1 MSEVW
6 RRRVWAMAD
15 RTDAADRLALL
26 ALAELADAGGACRTG
41 QRRLARMC
49 GVGIRAVQATLG
61 RVEAAGYLAVERVAG
76 EANTYRLRGERIV
89 GEAIPGDAVDAGAAA
104 SVGGA
109 VDDGGGDGVRDGG
122 RGAAS
127 DGRGSAA
134 GDGAG
139 GAAGDGGGPRAATP
153 PAYSAPTTLKDMQHA
168 QASGDGQAGEPARL
182 GEVVG
187 GATTAAVGTEGLTGL
202 LRARG
207 VDAPVATRLAEDHP
221 DRVRPLV
228 ERFDRERA
236 EKALGPG
243 WLVSAIRGGWSAG
256 APTDGAAPGRLLTYA
271 EMLHACERTGV
282 TTDDFEAVPRPGQR
296 PLWRR
301 RD

>member
-49 GVGIRAVQATLG
+49 GVGVRAVQATLG
-61 RVEAAGYLAVERVAG
+61 RVEAAGYVGVDRVAG
-76 EANTYRLRGERIV
+76 EANTYQLLDERIV
-89 GEAIPGDAVDAGAAA
+89 GEGRAPDAGGGVA
-104 SVGGA
+104 VGG
-109 VDDGGGDGVRDGG
+109 VVHDGGGGDARGGG
-122 RGAAS
+122 RG
-127 DGRGSAA
+127 DVETVPRRVG
-134 GDGAG
+134 
-139 GAAGDGGGPRAATP
+139 GDGGGPRAATP
-153 PAYSAPTTLKDMQHA
+153 PAYSAPDALKDMQHA
-168 QASGDGQAGEPARL
+168 GRGAWGDGSVGESARL
-182 GEVVG
+182 GVALEAA
-187 GATTAAVGTEGLTGL
+187 GAAAVGKGLSEM

-207 VDAPVATRLAEDHP
+207 VDGPVATRLAEAHP
-221 DRVRPLV
+221 DRVRGLV

-236 EKALGPG
+236 DKALGPG

-256 APTDGAAPGRLLTYA
+256 PQGEAAAGRLLTYA
-271 EMLHACERTGV
+271 EMLHACERSGV

-301 RD
+301 RA

>member
-49 GVGIRAVQATLG
+49 GVGVRAVQATLG

-76 EANTYRLRGERIV
+76 EANTYRLRGERIA
-89 GEAIPGDAVDAGAAA
+89 GEAMPGDAVGAGTTA
-104 SVGGA
+104 SVGGE
-109 VDDGGGDGVRDGG
+109 VGDGGGDDVR
-122 RGAAS
+122 

-134 GDGAG
+134 SEGSG
-139 GAAGDGGGPRAATP
+139 GAAGAGGGPRAATP
-153 PAYSAPTTLKDMQHA
+153 PAYFAPHALKDMQHA
-168 QASGDGQAGEPARL
+168 QASGDSQAGEPARL
-182 GEVVG
+182 GEVPG
-187 GATTAAVGTEGLTGL
+187 GVTAAAAGIEGLTGL

-207 VDAPVATRLAEDHP
+207 VDAPVATRLAEEHP

-236 EKALGPG
+236 EKAMGPG

-256 APTDGAAPGRLLTYA
+256 APKGEAPPGRLLTYA

-301 RD
+301 CG

>member
-1 MSEVW
+1 MSELW
-6 RRRVWAMAD
+6 RRRVWAMVD

-49 GVGIRAVQATLG
+49 GVGVRAVQATLG

-76 EANTYRLRGERIV
+76 EANTYRLQGERIV
-89 GEAIPGDAVDAGAAA
+89 GEAVPGDAVDAGAAA

-109 VDDGGGDGVRDGG
+109 VGDGGGDDVRDAG
-122 RGAAS
+122 RGEV
-127 DGRGSAA
+127 
-134 GDGAG
+134 GDGTG
-139 GAAGDGGGPRAATP
+139 GAADGGGGPRATTP
-153 PAYSAPTTLKDMQHA
+153 PAYSAPHALKGMQHA
-168 QASGDGQAGEPARL
+168 QASGDGQAGKPARL
-182 GEVVG
+182 AEAAG
-187 GATTAAVGTEGLTGL
+187 GAAAAAGIEGLTGL

-207 VDAPVATRLAEDHP
+207 VDAPVATRLAEEHP

-228 ERFDRERA
+228 GRFDRERA

-243 WLVSAIRGGWSAG
+243 WLVSAIRGGWSTG
-256 APTDGAAPGRLLTYA
+256 APKGEAASGRLMTYA
-271 EMLHACERTGV
+271 EMLHACERSGV

-301 RD
+301 CG

>member
-49 GVGIRAVQATLG
+49 GVGVRAVQATLG

-89 GEAIPGDAVDAGAAA
+89 GEAVPGGAVDAGAAV
-104 SVGGA
+104 SIEGDVS
-109 VDDGGGDGVRDGG
+109 DGGGDDVRAG
-122 RGAAS
+122 RRRAA
-127 DGRGSAA
+127 D
-134 GDGAG
+134 DGAG
-139 GAAGDGGGPRAATP
+139 GAAGAGGGPRAATP
-153 PAYSAPTTLKDMQHA
+153 PAYSAPHALKDMQHT
-168 QASGDGQAGEPARL
+168 QESGDGQAGKPARL
-182 GEVVG
+182 VDAAGEG
-187 GATTAAVGTEGLTGL
+187 TAAAGIEGLTGL

-207 VDAPVATRLAEDHP
+207 VDVPVATRLAEKHP

-256 APTDGAAPGRLLTYA
+256 APQGEAVPGRLMTYA

-282 TTDDFEAVPRPGQR
+282 TTNDFEAVPRPGQR

-301 RD
+301 CG

>member
-49 GVGIRAVQATLG
+49 GVGVRAVQATLG

-76 EANTYRLRGERIV
+76 GASTYRLRGERIV
-89 GEAIPGDAVDAGAAA
+89 GEAVPGDAVDAGTAA

-109 VDDGGGDGVRDGG
+109 VGDGGGDDVRDGG
-122 RGAAS
+122 RG
-127 DGRGSAA
+127 AA

-139 GAAGDGGGPRAATP
+139 GAAGAGGGPQSATP
-153 PAYSAPTTLKDMQHA
+153 PACSAPHALEDMQHA
-168 QASGDGQAGEPARL
+168 GASGDGQAGEPARL
-182 GEVVG
+182 GEV
-187 GATTAAVGTEGLTGL
+187 AATAATAGTEGLTGL

-207 VDAPVATRLAEDHP
+207 VDAPVATRLAEEHP
-221 DRVRPLV
+221 DRVGPLV
-228 ERFDRERA
+228 ERFDRERV

-256 APTDGAAPGRLLTYA
+256 PPAGDGAALGRLLTYV

-301 RD
+301 CD